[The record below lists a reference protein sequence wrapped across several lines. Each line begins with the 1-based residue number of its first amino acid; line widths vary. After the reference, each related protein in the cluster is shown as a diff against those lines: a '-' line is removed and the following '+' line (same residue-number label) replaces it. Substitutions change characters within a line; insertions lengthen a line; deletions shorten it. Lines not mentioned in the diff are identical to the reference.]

1 MMTFTFKGTDSAT
14 YGVYLTEHPTIVA
27 AEKRVEFIEVPGRD
41 GALSIYDGAF
51 NDIEMEL
58 MGYMQTTIYR
68 DDILGWLTG
77 SGDLVLSTDTTR
89 AYRARVTG
97 QVEIERVSRG
107 LDAWLLRIPVR
118 LQPFRYHSPAPANI
132 VKTVSGQTVTNP
144 GTYKSRPRIAIVG
157 SGDIDLW
164 IGTQLVELAGVETG
178 FVIDSEAMDCYA
190 ADGVTL
196 DNGKATLDDY
206 PTLAVGANLISWTGA
221 VTSVTITPRWRDM

>member
-51 NDIEMEL
+51 NDVETEL
-58 MGYMQTTIYR
+58 MGYMQTTTYR

-89 AYRARVTG
+89 AYKARVTG

-118 LQPFRYHSPAPANI
+118 LQPFRYHYPAPVGL
-132 VKTVSGQTVTNP
+132 VKTTSGQSIINP
-144 GTYKSRPRIAIVG
+144 GTYKSRPRIAIAG

-164 IGTQLVELAGVETG
+164 IGTQLVELAGVDAG

-206 PTLAVGANLISWTGA
+206 PTLAPGANLISWTGA
-221 VTSVTITPRWRDM
+221 VTSVTITPRWRDV